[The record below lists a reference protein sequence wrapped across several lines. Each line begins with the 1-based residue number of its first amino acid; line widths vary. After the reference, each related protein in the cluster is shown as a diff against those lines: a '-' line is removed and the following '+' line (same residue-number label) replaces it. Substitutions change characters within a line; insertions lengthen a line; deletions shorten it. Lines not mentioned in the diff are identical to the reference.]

1 MKTVTNR
8 KLALMAPLALL
19 GAMATNVVC
28 AEELTQ
34 VTVTATRPTTQ
45 VAGKSTIGADVQVI
59 SMSGTVKY
67 SDIDIATRAGA
78 AVLETRV
85 KAAAKAECEELDKHY
100 PLTTPDADRC
110 TKEAVRNAMPGMHAA
125 IDAAEKKAHSK

>member
-1 MKTVTNR
+1 MKTVTSRN
-8 KLALMAPLALL
+8 LTLMASMTLL
-19 GAMATNVVC
+19 GALATNIVC

-45 VAGKSTIGADVQVI
+45 IAGRSTIGADVQII

-67 SDIDIATRAGA
+67 SDIDISTRAGA
-78 AVLETRV
+78 AALENRIR
-85 KAAAKAECEELDKHY
+85 AAAKAECEELDKHY
-100 PLTTPDADRC
+100 PLTQPDSDHC

-125 IDAAEKKAHSK
+125 IDAAEKKAKSK